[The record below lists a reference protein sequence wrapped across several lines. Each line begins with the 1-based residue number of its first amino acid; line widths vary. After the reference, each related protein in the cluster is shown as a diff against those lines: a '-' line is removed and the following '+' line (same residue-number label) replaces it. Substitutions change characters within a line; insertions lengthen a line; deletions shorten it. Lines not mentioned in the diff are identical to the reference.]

1 MGKYISAIYYSDILT
16 FFRACYSGILFGI
29 YSYILFAMCA
39 DILSGILPGIYSD
52 ILPDIYSGILSSM
65 LPGIYSDILS
75 GILSGI
81 QVGKNCIGYST
92 QSVKQQ
98 TQWQPGRKLLVKFD
112 FLWTQTPP
120 RI

>member
-1 MGKYISAIYYSDILT
+1 MGKYISAIYSDILT
-16 FFRACYSGILFGI
+16 FFRACYFGI
-29 YSYILFAMCA
+29 YSYILSAMCA
-39 DILSGILPGIYSD
+39 DILSGIQPGIYSD
-52 ILPDIYSGILSSM
+52 IY
-65 LPGIYSDILS
+65 
-75 GILSGI
+75 SGI